1 MRSDDQPVSQ
11 FERSL
16 YLYFLDREL
25 GDAVSYQLDPEAARG
40 AVRTL
45 VIATTS
51 RLLCGLSL
59 LYENTNLDRPSIDF
73 IASLVSAGVLDTVS
87 HYLSFDEFWASRVA
101 MYQHDAERYPA
112 YFGQR
117 PVPVIAPTIEKPGG
131 TSGNISTGLRQW
143 AAQIPGGYP
152 GPELAPAKL
161 RGPVLDAL
169 REREGRA
176 ITYSLFR
183 PFLGDLASDPRV
195 GGHIRRAI
203 SRLFASDY
211 SGFGDNDVPTG
222 LRGLGYFEQYL
233 AKDFPL
239 HDVQIL
245 ARLTRLTG
253 LTRAQPHA
261 SSPVSWDLFLYGRA
275 TESHSHYCAAL
286 RWIIS
291 SAHTVVTHPHQDLRH
306 DETRQRIMSILTR
319 YCSPRTIPPT
329 LTTGEDLYSAATR
342 NAQGL
347 AAQLRGDPVLAA
359 ELDRRRADYFPPPRA
374 DVLLVVTTARETEAV
389 ITTFAAG
396 GYGTAGPVFSST
408 NTYHM
413 FYPLGGARVALVR
426 CSMGPGGPGGPAL
439 TVAEAI
445 NTLQPSSVIML
456 GIAFGIDPETEEIG
470 DVLLS
475 THVFDYGLERIG
487 TDSKGRLV
495 RTSRG
500 TSPEASARLISRFQA
515 ARLHNHGFRVRE
527 GVLLSGNKLVDNT
540 DYRGELHDLCPDAI
554 GGEMEGFGVYSA
566 AARARADWI
575 IVKAIS
581 DWADGA
587 KRGDEADRQQRAARN
602 AATAVLRTLENGGF
616 C

>member
-1 MRSDDQPVSQ
+1 MSQ

-25 GDAVSYQLDPEAARG
+25 GDAVGFQLDPEVARAA
-40 AVRTL
+40 ARTL
-45 VIATTS
+45 VIATNS

-59 LYENTNLDRPSIDF
+59 LYENTNLDRRSVDF
-73 IASLVSAGVLDTVS
+73 IGSLVSAGILDTVS

-101 MYQHDAERYPA
+101 MYQHDAGRYPA

-131 TSGNISTGLRQW
+131 TSGNISTGLRRW
-143 AAQIPGGYP
+143 AAQIPGGYS

-161 RGPVLDAL
+161 REPVLEAL

-176 ITYSLFR
+176 ITYSLFQ
-183 PFLGDLASDPRV
+183 PFLGDLASDPSVR
-195 GGHIRRAI
+195 GHIRRAI

-222 LRGLGYFEQYL
+222 IRGLAYFEQFL
-233 AKDFPL
+233 AKEFPL

-245 ARLTRLTG
+245 ARLIRLTG
-253 LTRAQPHA
+253 LSRDPPHGA
-261 SSPVSWDLFLYGRA
+261 SPAAWELFLYGRA
-275 TESHSHYCAAL
+275 TESHRQYCAVL

-291 SAHTVVTHPHQDLRH
+291 SAHAVASHPYPDLRH
-306 DETRQRIMSILTR
+306 DEIRERIMSIFLR
-319 YCSPRTIPPT
+319 HCSPRTIPSA
-329 LTTGEDLYSAATR
+329 LTSGEDLYAAAAR
-342 NAQGL
+342 NGHGL
-347 AAQLRGDPVLAA
+347 AAQLGNDPVLAA

-374 DVLLVVTTARETEAV
+374 DVLLVVTTETEIEAV
-389 ITTFAAG
+389 ITTFSAN
-396 GYGTAGPVFSST
+396 GYGTADPVFSST
-408 NTYHM
+408 NAYHM
-413 FYPLGGARVALVR
+413 FLPIGGARVALVR

-445 NTLQPSSVIML
+445 STLQPSSVIML
-456 GIAFGIDPETEEIG
+456 GIAFGIDPAGEKIG

-487 TDSKGRLV
+487 TDNKGHLV

-500 TSPEASARLISRFQA
+500 TTPEASARLISRFRA
-515 ARLHNHGFRVRE
+515 ARMHNHGLRVRE
-527 GVLLSGNKLVDNT
+527 GVLLSGNKLVDNS
-540 DYRGELHDLCPDAI
+540 DYRGELHELCPDAI

-566 AARARADWI
+566 AERARIDWVI
-575 IVKAIS
+575 IKAVS
-581 DWADGA
+581 DWADGT
-587 KRGDEADRQQRAARN
+587 KRGGEADRQRRAARN

-616 C
+616 G